1 MKVGGVQRPFSH
13 HHLTKHPGVLDPGFT
28 NSRGTGDYRKERLG
42 LETGTRF
49 RDPF

>member
-1 MKVGGVQRPFSH
+1 MEVGGPEAISVTI
-13 HHLTKHPGVLDPGFT
+13 LTKHPGVLDPGFT
-28 NSRGTGDYRKERLG
+28 NSRDSGDSGKERFG